1 MKLTNWLWK
10 TKTEKRKIVLVVL
23 VQNNKVLILRR
34 VNEYYMNNAG
44 MWGFPGGGIDEGET
58 PLEAVIR
65 ECEEE
70 IGVEPID
77 LSFLTKNK
85 RLIWFKGK
93 LPTSPTKCVKLNFEH
108 SDWAMIGIEDIDKY
122 DLIEHMAEIIKG
134 VLKV

>member
-1 MKLTNWLWK
+1 MNLTSIIWENID
-10 TKTEKRKIVLVVL
+10 KRKAAIAVLVYD
-23 VQNNKVLILRR
+23 NKVLIVKRS
-34 VNEYYMNNAG
+34 EGSYTHAG
-44 MWGFPGGGIDEGET
+44 KWGFPGGGIDEGET

-70 IGVEPID
+70 IGIEPID